1 MQGET
6 NIFLRGLGA
15 APAPWQHKSVNL
27 GLPNR
32 RDEIVDY
39 EGRNI
44 IDFALPGGGYTIEEY
59 RNTLA
64 LVANA
69 PNLLAALV
77 ELVYNQRELLGA
89 VPEPALL
96 ELIKNCGGPDLTHVV
111 EQVEQVEP
119 QPKKWN
125 NTTQSSERLLE

>member
-6 NIFLRGLGA
+6 NIFLRGLNC

-77 ELVYNQRELLGA
+77 ELVYNQKELLGA

-96 ELIKNCGGPDLTHVV
+96 ELIKNCGGPDLTQAQA
-111 EQVEQVEP
+111 EAQPKP

>member
-6 NIFLRGLGA
+6 NIFLRGLRA

-96 ELIKNCGGPDLTHVV
+96 ELIKTCGGPDLTQHKTIHEQTTVV
-111 EQVEQVEP
+111 EPEA
-119 QPKKWN
+119 QPPAAN
-125 NTTQSSERLLE
+125 ERLLG

>member
-59 RNTLA
+59 RNT
-64 LVANA
+64 
-69 PNLLAALV
+69 
-77 ELVYNQRELLGA
+77 
-89 VPEPALL
+89 
-96 ELIKNCGGPDLTHVV
+96 I
-111 EQVEQVEP
+111 
-119 QPKKWN
+119 
-125 NTTQSSERLLE
+125 

>member
-6 NIFLRGLGA
+6 NIFLRGLRA

-64 LVANA
+64 LV
-69 PNLLAALV
+69 

-96 ELIKNCGGPDLTHVV
+96 ELILQCGGPDLTQHKTIHEQTTVV
-111 EQVEQVEP
+111 EPEA
-119 QPKKWN
+119 QPPAAN
-125 NTTQSSERLLE
+125 ERLLG

>member
-6 NIFLRGLGA
+6 NIFLRGLRA

-96 ELIKNCGGPDLTHVV
+96 ELIKNCGGPDLTQHKTIHEQTTVV
-111 EQVEQVEP
+111 EPEA
-119 QPKKWN
+119 QPPAAN
-125 NTTQSSERLLE
+125 ERLLG

>member
-6 NIFLRGLGA
+6 NIFLRGLRA

-96 ELIKNCGGPDLTHVV
+96 ELILQCGGPDLTQHKTIH
-111 EQVEQVEP
+111 EQTTVAEP
-119 QPKKWN
+119 KAHTPAAN
-125 NTTQSSERLLE
+125 ERLLG